1 MARVEG
7 SRYLD
12 KAPMEFRQL
21 SYFIAVVET
30 GSISAASRRV
40 HVAQPAL
47 TRQIRLLEEDLG
59 TRLLERHARGISL
72 TVAGQALFEEAVQLL
87 DTRTRIRTRLSA
99 LGQGRIG
106 KVSLGVT
113 VTHLWVPEV
122 AGLLGRYR
130 DRYPRV
136 AFEVFPLLSG
146 PQLERLREG
155 SLDAGILY
163 LDGAEQPGLS
173 TRLLQR
179 DHLMLA
185 VPEASHWAAEPPSRL
200 AELADADF
208 VWGFRSASPVYFDR
222 VMAHFARLGFA
233 PRVVQYGADN
243 ITILSMVAAGLGI
256 AIVPAASACHPM
268 PGIRFLELEELTGCD
283 MPLWMAWR
291 QNNDSPALHNLVAL
305 AGEAFGED

>member
-1 MARVEG
+1 
-7 SRYLD
+7 
-12 KAPMEFRQL
+12 MEFRQL

-47 TRQIRLLEEDLG
+47 TRQVRLLEEDLG
-59 TRLLERHARGISL
+59 TRLLERHARGVSL
-72 TVAGQALFEEAVQLL
+72 TVAGKALYDEAVQLL
-87 DTRTRIRTRLSA
+87 DRRTQIRTRLSA
-99 LGQGRIG
+99 LGQGLIG

-122 AGLLGRYR
+122 AALLRHYR
-130 DRYPRV
+130 DRYAKV

-163 LDGAEQPGLS
+163 LDSAEQPGLQ
-173 TRLLQR
+173 TRLLQH

-185 VPEASHWAAEPPSRL
+185 VPEASRWATRPLNRL
-200 AELADADF
+200 RELNDADF
-208 VWGFRSASPVYFDR
+208 VWGFRSVSPVYYDR
-222 VMAHFARLGFA
+222 VMAHFDRLKFE

-256 AIVPAASACHPM
+256 AIVPSASSAHPM
-268 PGIRFLELEELTGCD
+268 PGVCFLHLDELTACD

-291 QNNDSPALHNLVAL
+291 STNDSPALHNLIGLVD
-305 AGEAFGED
+305 EVFR